1 MQELIMLS
9 IYGIL
14 TAIIILSVFAIRRE
28 RKMILKAEKVIAD
41 DVKTASDVLETF
53 YGKLNEF
60 MEGIS
65 EISDKVKTENDPE
78 NHL

>member
-1 MQELIMLS
+1 MQELITLS

-14 TAIIILSVFAIRRE
+14 TAIIILSVFVIRRE
-28 RKMILKAEKVIAD
+28 RKMIIKAEKAIAD

-65 EISDKVKTENDPE
+65 EISDKATTEPE
-78 NHL
+78 STEQ

>member
-28 RKMILKAEKVIAD
+28 RKMIQKAEKVITA

-60 MEGIS
+60 MEGLT
-65 EISDKVKTENDPE
+65 EISDKATTEHETRNP
-78 NHL
+78 

>member
-1 MQELIMLS
+1 MQEIIMLS

-14 TAIIILSVFAIRRE
+14 TGIIILSVFAIRRE
-28 RKMILKAEKVIAD
+28 RKLINKAEKEIAD

-65 EISDKVKTENDPE
+65 EISDKAKTERDPD
-78 NHL
+78 NQ

>member
-14 TAIIILSVFAIRRE
+14 TAIIILSVFVIRRE
-28 RKMILKAEKVIAD
+28 RKLIQKAEKEIGD
-41 DVKTASDVLETF
+41 DVEKASEVLETF

-60 MEGIS
+60 MEGIT
-65 EISDKVKTENDPE
+65 EISDKAKTEPNSNDQ
-78 NHL
+78 

>member
-1 MQELIMLS
+1 MQEIIMLS

-41 DVKTASDVLETF
+41 DVKTASDVLDKF

-60 MEGIS
+60 MEGIT
-65 EISDKVKTENDPE
+65 EISDKANTESETRNP
-78 NHL
+78 